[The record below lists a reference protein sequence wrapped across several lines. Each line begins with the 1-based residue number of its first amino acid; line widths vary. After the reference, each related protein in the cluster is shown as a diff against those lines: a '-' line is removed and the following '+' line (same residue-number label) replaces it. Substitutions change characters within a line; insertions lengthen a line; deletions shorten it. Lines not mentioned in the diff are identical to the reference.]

1 MTAATPTAQLSRRRL
16 GRSVFMTQLLLAGA
30 MVLLVVMAEVAQPDM
45 LADPVFFLGMVLIF
59 LISGLAAVIPWDA
72 VPKWVIATLPV
83 LDIIGICMM
92 RVSQP
97 SLGVSYLLVFPVI
110 WLATHFRL
118 RGAVGG
124 VVLSTVLIWAGAI
137 FHNGVP
143 DSSEI
148 PRLAVVPIM
157 LAFVSATTYA
167 TTRRAAA
174 QKVLLTQQ
182 AGLFGSAL
190 RHSRRQ
196 EQTLDEIF
204 NAVDFGVV
212 AFDRA
217 GAESVVNRAQR
228 EILARFGVPAGQ
240 SVPAVVYTEDRV
252 TPFPDA
258 DRPFRRAL
266 NGESVD
272 RVLVWLGEP
281 GEARAAFL
289 VSTRPITDENGAFD
303 GGVMVS
309 RDVTAELRAIQARDD
324 LVASVSHELRTPL
337 TSVLG
342 YLELALDDDR
352 LEPGTRSILGVA
364 SKNADRLLALV
375 ADLLTAASDAKGAM
389 MLEFEPCDLSEIV
402 ADAIEAIRPV
412 AAERDINFDI
422 GALPP
427 IVLDADAFRLRQVVD
442 NLLSNAVKYNVQS
455 GRIAV
460 SLQATDAS
468 VELRVTDTGRGMTVD
483 EQEKLF
489 ERFYRADSVRGSS
502 VHGTG
507 LGLSISRDIMRQHG
521 GDLRLEIVPGHGAC
535 AIATLPARR

>member
-1 MTAATPTAQLSRRRL
+1 MTATTPTAPLSRQRL

-30 MVLLVVMAEVAQPDM
+30 MLLLVLMAEVVRPDM
-45 LADPVFFLGMVLIF
+45 LADPVFLLGVVLIF
-59 LISGLAAVIPWDA
+59 LVSGLAAVVPWDA
-72 VPKWVIATLPV
+72 APEWVIAMLPV
-83 LDIIGICMM
+83 VDIVGICMM

-97 SLGVSYLLVFPVI
+97 SLGVSSLLVFPVI
-110 WLATHFRL
+110 WLATHFSL

-124 VVLSTVLIWAGAI
+124 VVLSTVLTWAGAI
-137 FHNGVP
+137 LHNGVP
-143 DSSEI
+143 DPSEV

-157 LAFVSATTYA
+157 LAFVSATTYG
-167 TTRRAAA
+167 TVRRTVA
-174 QKVLLTQQ
+174 QEILLTQQ
-182 AGLFGSAL
+182 AGLFQSAL
-190 RHSRRQ
+190 RRSRRQ

-212 AFDRA
+212 AFDRT
-217 GAESVVNRAQR
+217 GAESLVNRAQR
-228 EILARFGVPAGQ
+228 EILTRFGVPAEQ
-240 SVPAVVYTEDRV
+240 SVPAVAYTEDRV
-252 TPFPDA
+252 TSFPEA

-266 NGESVD
+266 RGESVD
-272 RVLVWLGEP
+272 RVLMWLGDP
-281 GEARAAFL
+281 GETRAAFL
-289 VSTRPITDENGAFD
+289 VSTRPITDEHGAFD

-309 RDVTAELRAIQARDD
+309 REVTAELRAIQARDD

-342 YLELALDDDR
+342 YLELALDGDR
-352 LEPGTRSILGVA
+352 LEPGTRRMLDVA
-364 SKNADRLLALV
+364 SKNAERLLALV
-375 ADLLTAASDAKGAM
+375 ADLLVAASDAKNVL
-389 MLEFEPCDLSEIV
+389 MLELEQCDLSAIV
-402 ADAIEAIRPV
+402 DDAIEAIRPI

-422 GALPP
+422 DALPP
-427 IVLDADAFRLRQVVD
+427 IVLHADAFRLRQVVD

-502 VHGTG
+502 VHGSG

-535 AIATLPARR
+535 AIATLPARQ